1 MKWLLMGVLV
11 SVLAWIALSIWT
23 NFTEKHI
30 LEYLIPVEY
39 LNADKNGTHLNQLP
53 SYGLFVAFF
62 LTLGIGLMSV
72 RNKHFLSLLDI
83 FLKSVVAGLATA
95 LLYLLVSLACIGL
108 HLESVSFILNLIPWI
123 LSAYLIALI
132 GTAGSRIKLKRH
144 IILIALAA
152 SVLSMYLWYSC
163 YIMIGIDFR
172 VLVLFSI
179 MIYAV
184 GITLAIAA
192 AAPKSEHYFLHAQG
206 AVKTMDVAIYKWFR
220 ANPNAVVSIG
230 KSVDCSLQL
239 SWDLQSDIAPVHA
252 EITMKKGIPRLTALE
267 EGVTFNGK
275 PLKVDKQVSLYHGT
289 TFRIGKTTFTYEEKD
304 I

>member
-1 MKWLLMGVLV
+1 MRV
-11 SVLAWIALSIWT
+11 T
-23 NFTEKHI
+23 DN
-30 LEYLIPVEY
+30 
-39 LNADKNGTHLNQLP
+39 
-53 SYGLFVAFF
+53 
-62 LTLGIGLMSV
+62 
-72 RNKHFLSLLDI
+72 
-83 FLKSVVAGLATA
+83 
-95 LLYLLVSLACIGL
+95 
-108 HLESVSFILNLIPWI
+108 
-123 LSAYLIALI
+123 
-132 GTAGSRIKLKRH
+132 
-144 IILIALAA
+144 
-152 SVLSMYLWYSC
+152 
-163 YIMIGIDFR
+163 IDFR

-289 TFRIGKTTFTYEEKD
+289 TFRIGKTDFTYQEKD